1 MKKLYQVDVEERSS
15 NKRYECLLLVKDKE
29 EIYDILSNLN
39 IRVININ
46 VDNFYFN
53 SKKFN
58 IDQMISLVDN
68 LYLLVNSGLT
78 LFEAMEFLVFN
89 EQVDKFIRGV
99 VFKGYFLVKKGLDY
113 KTAFDFPEIDNYFR
127 YTINISKTTLILREN
142 LSNLKDYYNNVKLSR
157 STAEK
162 SLIYPL
168 LILSSILVLLFLL
181 NFWVIPQ
188 FSTLLGYDI
197 NLNLST
203 YMLIS
208 MLIFF
213 FFGLITFWIGKGN
226 DIFWTKIPFLKSLY
240 KNYILHEFT
249 RNVNLLLKS
258 GLTIYNA
265 LEIVLSNTNSQYIS
279 STFLTAYLD
288 IEKGK
293 DLTEVFSKIKDVKE
307 FSLTM
312 SVSKRKGN
320 YKEVFDFLENYYYS
334 SFKTASDKIMKMIE
348 PVLIIFL
355 SVIILS
361 LAFEIYSNVYLGGIK
376 FEMGGTF

>member
-1 MKKLYQVDVEERSS
+1 MKTLYKVEVEERPS
-15 NKRYECLLLVKDKE
+15 NKRYECLLLLKSKE
-29 EIYDILSNLN
+29 EIFELLANLDIK
-39 IRVININ
+39 VININ

-58 IDQMISLVDN
+58 IDQMINLVDN

-99 VFKGYFLVKKGLDY
+99 IFKGYFLVMKGLDY
-113 KTAFDFPEIDNYFR
+113 KTAFDFPEIDNYFKH
-127 YTINISKTTLILREN
+127 TINISKTSTILRTN
-142 LSNLKDYYNNVKLSR
+142 LYNLKNYYNNMKLSR

-168 LILSSILVLLFLL
+168 LILSSIIILLFFL

-188 FSTLLGYDI
+188 FSSLLGYDI

-208 MLIFF
+208 VLIIFF
-213 FFGLITFWIGKGN
+213 LGLIIFWMGKKN
-226 DIFWTKIPFLKSLY
+226 DIIWTKIPFLKFLY

-279 STFLTAYLD
+279 STFLTAYFD

-334 SFKTASDKIMKMIE
+334 SFKNTSDKIMKMIE

-361 LAFEIYSNVYLGGIK
+361 LAFEIYSNVYLGGMN
-376 FEMGGTF
+376 FEMGGSF

>member
-1 MKKLYQVDVEERSS
+1 
-15 NKRYECLLLVKDKE
+15 
-29 EIYDILSNLN
+29 
-39 IRVININ
+39 
-46 VDNFYFN
+46 
-53 SKKFN
+53 
-58 IDQMISLVDN
+58 
-68 LYLLVNSGLT
+68 
-78 LFEAMEFLVFN
+78 
-89 EQVDKFIRGV
+89 
-99 VFKGYFLVKKGLDY
+99 
-113 KTAFDFPEIDNYFR
+113 
-127 YTINISKTTLILREN
+127 
-142 LSNLKDYYNNVKLSR
+142 
-157 STAEK
+157 
-162 SLIYPL
+162 
-168 LILSSILVLLFLL
+168 
-181 NFWVIPQ
+181 
-188 FSTLLGYDI
+188 
-197 NLNLST
+197 
-203 YMLIS
+203 MLIS
-208 MLIFF
+208 LLIFF
-213 FFGLITFWIGKGN
+213 FLGLITFWIGKGN
-226 DIFWTKIPFLKSLY
+226 DIIWTKIPFLKFLY

-265 LEIVLSNTNSQYIS
+265 LEIVLSNMNSQYIS